1 MSSADLI
8 QALEATIEQVKEHNY
23 NGKTLTSVLRDALK
37 YVNKTMKPKKGAAE
51 NTEASEKPKRT
62 LSGAA
67 RKNNAWVGFVL
78 EHAQKNGWGTYDKY
92 SKKHEW
98 YIDEPASTLHE
109 GIHVFAGSVTDALPT
124 GRKFVRKDAMTL
136 SPKLKLS
143 NPQLYSEFEA
153 GYIEPTTDTVQQ
165 SESVSVIQESE

>member
-37 YVNKTMKPKKGAAE
+37 YINKTVKPKKGAVAE

-67 RKNNAWVGFVL
+67 RKNNAWVGFVQ
-78 EHAQKNGWGTYDKY
+78 EHAQKNGWESYERT
-92 SKKHEW
+92 SKKTGSM
-98 YIDEPASTLHE
+98 IEPAGMFHNETY
-109 GIHVFAGSVTDALPT
+109 VFTDSVTDALPK
-124 GRKFVRKDAMTL
+124 GRKFVRKDAMCL
-136 SPKLKLS
+136 SSKLKLS
-143 NPQLYSEFEA
+143 NPQLYSEFES